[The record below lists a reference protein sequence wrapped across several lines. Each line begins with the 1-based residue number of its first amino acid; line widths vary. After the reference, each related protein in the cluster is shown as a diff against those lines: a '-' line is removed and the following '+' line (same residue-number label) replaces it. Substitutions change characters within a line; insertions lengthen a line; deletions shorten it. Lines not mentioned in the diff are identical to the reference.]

1 MNIKKNVF
9 EIIAMVVFVIA
20 VAGVLLWQN
29 LFGPPSRRFGPGEND
44 GDSVNGGDSDGILST
59 LENGGFSHSKTPV
72 SVTKENFRAVA
83 DSIEVP
89 DNYVWEAT
97 VTAYYSDKT
106 LMQNVKLSRNA
117 PEYRLDIMKDG
128 RTVKSIS
135 DDGES
140 ITVTEYTP
148 AISSAVY
155 PSGTSDVFSEGML
168 PSVYG
173 FLNLPYD
180 TTEFE
185 YTLSKGSYGNTAE
198 LVFSYNLGEA
208 VFTEYY
214 TISLDYGLVVTAK
227 TYQGDELVYE
237 LETTKLGLIDAES
250 KEE

>member
-9 EIIAMVVFVIA
+9 EIITMVVFVIA

-59 LENGGFSHSKTPV
+59 LENGGSSHSKTPV
-72 SVTKENFRAVA
+72 SVTKENFRAVI

-89 DNYVWEAT
+89 DNYTWEAV
-97 VTAYYSDKT
+97 VTAFYSDKT
-106 LMQNVKLSRNA
+106 LTRNVKLVCNA
-117 PEYRLDIMKDG
+117 PEYRLDVTQDG
-128 RTVKSIS
+128 RTVKSIT
-135 DDGES
+135 DDGEN

-148 AISSAVY
+148 VLSSAFY

-185 YTLSKGSYGNTAE
+185 YTLSKSSYGNTAE
-198 LVFSYNLGEA
+198 LSFSYTLGETA
-208 VFTEYY
+208 FSEYY

-237 LETTKLGLIDAES
+237 LETTKLALTDSES